1 MKRFLSIII
10 ISVVALTFAQAQNT
24 LQDMDNDQFDA
35 RSNTFNPNSHSKGKQ
50 KEEKAIEPRGMYVW
64 TINPLFGDRIPVQ
77 KDTLQH
83 LFMNTVFTTGKY
95 GEYNTTGN
103 LGAPRLNR
111 IFMDRDKSSSFA
123 FTDPLSFFLTPIGDL
138 RFTNT
143 LSPITSLN
151 FYSCGDRTDGEDY
164 FKALFASNVNKRL
177 GFGMKFNYMY
187 GRGYYQAQSTALFD
201 YTFWLSY
208 IGERYQAHFAF
219 STDHLKV
226 TENGGLEDDRY
237 ITHPEQF
244 THLPGTSEM
253 NMHLHSNWNKNNALH
268 FFLTHRYN
276 VGFYRKVPMTQQE
289 IEAKKFAMASR
300 KEAEDRGKK
309 ENGDVDSKGRP
320 NKALSGRPTDAKVE
334 GDLPTD
340 STSIALSERISV
352 GSQAKADSL
361 LASKKK
367 EAEDTSWLK
376 NELVPVT
383 SFIHTVSL
391 DKYSRE
397 YIAYQTPN
405 NYYSFSQAFKTKD
418 GEDMILGDSIN
429 DLTDHIQLKNTFA
442 IAMLEGFN
450 KYVPTGLKAYITN
463 NYSRYELPDT
473 FYRATSY
480 NETTLHVGGQLTR
493 TLGSIF
499 HYDIRG
505 QVCVFDYKENSGKL
519 GDITFDGRAD
529 VNIPLFGDT
538 VRLDLNGFYHS
549 EAPDFY
555 MRHYHSRHY
564 WWDNDGFSKQR
575 HTHFGGAISYPKTKT
590 SLRVGVDYISNYT
603 YLMTWHDN
611 RAAGEGLQNTGVQIN
626 HRADVGQ
633 LDEDIKVVTAELSQ
647 NFIAGP
653 LNWENRVTYQYSS
666 NTKELPLPKLNVWS
680 NLYLDFKI
688 AKVLKCHFGAQ
699 AAYFTRYYAPEY
711 VPGLS
716 QFAIQQN
723 ESVRTKMGNYPFV
736 DVYANF
742 VLKGCR
748 FFVMMS
754 HVNAGQGNRMYFT
767 VPHYPM
773 NERVFRLGISW
784 NFYN

>member
-50 KEEKAIEPRGMYVW
+50 KEEKTIEPRGMYVW
-64 TINPLFGDRIPVQ
+64 TVNPLFGDRIPVQ

-83 LFMNTVFTTGKY
+83 LFMNTVFTTGKH

-111 IFMDRDKSSSFA
+111 IFMDRGTNTAFA

-201 YTFWLSY
+201 YTLWLSY
-208 IGERYQAHFAF
+208 IGEHYQAHFAF
-219 STDHLKV
+219 STDHLKL

-237 ITHPEQF
+237 ITHPETF
-244 THLPGTSEM
+244 EHLPSTSEM
-253 NMHLHSNWNKNNALH
+253 HTNLQSNWNKNDALH

-300 KEAEDRGKK
+300 KEAEKREKM

-320 NKALSGRPTDAKVE
+320 NQTLSGRPTDAKVE
-334 GDLPTD
+334 GDLPVD
-340 STSIALSERISV
+340 SSSVALSGRISV
-352 GSQAKADSL
+352 DSQAKADSL
-361 LASKKK
+361 LASQKK

-383 SFIHTVSL
+383 SFIHTLSL

-397 YIAYQTPN
+397 YIAYHTPTG
-405 NYYSFSQAFKTKD
+405 YYGTPGSFKD
-418 GEDMILGDSIN
+418 DKGEPIVFGDTIN
-429 DLTDHIQLKNTFA
+429 DLTDHIALKNTFA

-463 NYSRYELPDT
+463 NYSRYELPDET
-473 FYRATSY
+473 YRTKAY
-480 NETTLHVGGQLTR
+480 DETTLHVGGQLTK

-555 MRHYHSRHY
+555 MRHYHSRNY
-564 WWDNDGFSKQR
+564 WWDNDDFSKQK

-603 YLMTWHDN
+603 YLNASHELSET
-611 RAAGEGLQNTGVQIN
+611 GLQIKHVASPDQAT
-626 HRADVGQ
+626 
-633 LDEDIKVVTAELSQ
+633 EDIKVVTAELSQ
-647 NFIAGP
+647 DFKAGP
-653 LNWENRVTYQYSS
+653 LNWENKVTYQYSS
-666 NTKELPLPKLNVWS
+666 NTKELPLPELNVWT

-699 AAYFTRYYAPEY
+699 GTYFTRYYAPEY

-716 QFAIQQN
+716 QFAIQKN
-723 ESVRTKMGNYPFV
+723 ETVRTKLGNYPFV

-754 HVNAGQGNRMYFT
+754 HVNAGQGNKMYFT
-767 VPHYPM
+767 VPHHPM